1 MTGACCR
8 DTWGLRGLKAG
19 PRRQSWPEG
28 GEGLAKEDMAS
39 LESRDQSKGYTQPTS
54 DRIHL
59 KGFEGTLDGVTRY
72 PKRLLINTPHTTPR
86 ALLRAAGKVWGQL
99 RDSMGVGERG
109 SSVAHWRPSFR
120 ITSLGPQ
127 ASTSS
132 SYAFSSICK
141 GNVTRWSQG
150 LS

>member
-1 MTGACCR
+1 MTGACCQ
-8 DTWGLRGLKAG
+8 DTWGLRGLSAG

-72 PKRLLINTPHTTPR
+72 PQKAPDKYTTHYSQGSAQGGR
-86 ALLRAAGKVWGQL
+86 Q
-99 RDSMGVGERG
+99 GVGTAERQHG
-109 SSVAHWRPSFR
+109 R
-120 ITSLGPQ
+120 G
-127 ASTSS
+127 
-132 SYAFSSICK
+132 
-141 GNVTRWSQG
+141 
-150 LS
+150 